1 MNITKKLMFAT
12 IVTGSLFAGGA
23 ALQAQDAPPTTTPP
37 AAAKTRP
44 SFNLDALTKQLD
56 LTDAQKPKVKEVI
69 DDLTKKLRELHQDT
83 SIAPADKRAKAKAI
97 RDEVTTK
104 LKDILTPEQL
114 VKWQSFGPGTRRPGG
129 QPPAS
134 GAKSATPPQQ

>member
-1 MNITKKLMFAT
+1 MNITKTLMIAT

-23 ALQAQDAPPTTTPP
+23 ALQAQNAPPATTPP
-37 AAAKTRP
+37 AAARPRP

-69 DDLTKKLRELHQDT
+69 EDLTKKLRELHQDA
-83 SIAPADKRAKAKAI
+83 SIAQADKRAKAKEI

-114 VKWQSFGPGTRRPGG
+114 AKWQALGPGSRHPVG

-134 GAKSATPPQQ
+134 DVKPTTPPQ